1 MNQKLRAFKAK
12 KSLGQNFLFDANII
26 RKIIQLFAPQPND
39 FVLEIGPGFGALTE
53 NLLQSGCHYTG
64 IEIDERLIFELQ
76 ERFSDYENF
85 TLRHVDFRKLD
96 LSQLSSVHVSIRII
110 GNIPYHIT
118 SSIVFSA
125 FMHHNLIADM
135 MLMMQKE
142 VAERVVAGH
151 GCKDFGILSVISQTY
166 AQPEIVLTV
175 PPTVFIPRPDIESAI
190 VRWDF
195 TQKQERQPEDPE
207 FFRIFVRT
215 IFNQRRKILR
225 NTLKKMG
232 DVVLFENEKTIDLQR
247 RPEELSVLEII
258 DLCNAFKAYS
268 FPNQT
273 GSDR

>member
-1 MNQKLRAFKAK
+1 MPRWA
-12 KSLGQNFLFDANII
+12 LF
-26 RKIIQLFAPQPND
+26 
-39 FVLEIGPGFGALTE
+39 
-53 NLLQSGCHYTG
+53 
-64 IEIDERLIFELQ
+64 
-76 ERFSDYENF
+76 
-85 TLRHVDFRKLD
+85 
-96 LSQLSSVHVSIRII
+96 VS
-110 GNIPYHIT
+110 
-118 SSIVFSA
+118 
-125 FMHHNLIADM
+125 
-135 MLMMQKE
+135 
-142 VAERVVAGH
+142 
-151 GCKDFGILSVISQTY
+151 
-166 AQPEIVLTV
+166 TV